1 MIRGLYTAVSGM
13 ITQEAKQDV
22 VTNNL
27 ANVNTVGFKVDN
39 LGVKS
44 FNEVLLSNRD
54 KIVNGKNVKVNLG
67 TINLGSKIDEVATSF
82 TQGTLDKTDKETD
95 FAIEGRGFFTVER
108 NNGVNTERYY
118 TRDGH
123 FHVNSQGFLVNDSGD
138 KVIGINAQTG
148 AEEPVNVN
156 VNSLNGFNMGID
168 ENGLVKMDMMLVDFD
183 NYKSLTKIGDNLY
196 STTGQQKV
204 ANGDIKQ
211 YSLEKSN
218 VNVTREMIEMMSVMR
233 TFETNQKIIQS
244 LDETLG
250 KAANEIGRV

>member
-22 VTNNL
+22 ITNNL
-27 ANVNTVGFKVDN
+27 ANVNTAGFKVDN
-39 LGVKS
+39 LATKS

-82 TQGTLDKTDKETD
+82 TQGILQNTDKETD
-95 FAIEGRGFFTVER
+95 FGIEGRGFFVIER
-108 NNGVNTERYY
+108 NNGINKERYY

-138 KVIGINAQTG
+138 NVIGINAQTR
-148 AEEPVNVN
+148 AEEPINVN
-156 VNSLNGFNMGID
+156 VNSLNQSN
-168 ENGLVKMDMMLVDFD
+168 MMLVDFQD
-183 NYKSLTKIGDNLY
+183 YNSLTKIGDNIY
-196 STTGQQKV
+196 SGEGQQIA
-204 ANGDIKQ
+204 ANGNIKQ

-218 VNVTREMIEMMSVMR
+218 VNVTREMIEMMTVMR
-233 TFETNQKIIQS
+233 TFETNQKMIQS

-250 KAANEIGRV
+250 KAANEIGRI

>member
-27 ANVNTVGFKVDN
+27 ANVNTIGFKVDN
-39 LGVKS
+39 LATKS

-54 KIVNGKNVKVNLG
+54 KIVNGKNIKVNLG
-67 TINLGSKIDEVATSF
+67 TINFGSKIDEVATSF
-82 TQGTLDKTDKETD
+82 TQGTLDSTDKETD
-95 FAIEGRGFFTVER
+95 FAINGRGFFVVER
-108 NNGVNTERYY
+108 NNGINTERYY

-123 FHVNSQGFLVNDSGD
+123 FHVNFQGFLVNDSGD
-138 KVIGINAQTG
+138 NVVGINTTTG
-148 AEEPVNVN
+148 AEQPINLN
-156 VNSLNGFNMGID
+156 VNSLDQFN
-168 ENGLVKMDMMLVDFD
+168 MMLVDFQD
-183 NYKSLTKIGDNLY
+183 YNSLTKIGDNAY
-196 STTGQQKV
+196 SSTGQQIP

-218 VNVTREMIEMMSVMR
+218 VNITREMIEMMTVMR

>member
-39 LGVKS
+39 LATKS

-67 TINLGSKIDEVATSF
+67 TINLGSKIDEVSTSF

-95 FAIEGRGFFTVER
+95 FAINGRGFFVVER
-108 NNGVNTERYY
+108 NNGINTERYY

-123 FHVNSQGFLVNDSGD
+123 FHVNSQGFLVNDNGD
-138 KVIGINAQTG
+138 NVIGINTG
-148 AEEPVNVN
+148 TGQEGPININ
-156 VNSLNGFNMGID
+156 VNSLDQFNMMLID
-168 ENGLVKMDMMLVDFD
+168 FQDYN
-183 NYKSLTKIGDNLY
+183 SLTKIGDNMY
-196 STTGQQKV
+196 SGEGQQV
-204 ANGDIKQ
+204 AANGDIKQ

-218 VNVTREMIEMMSVMR
+218 VNITREMIEMMTVMR

>member
-13 ITQEAKQDV
+13 ISQEAKQDV

-39 LGVKS
+39 LATKS
-44 FNEVLLSNRD
+44 FEEVLLSNRD
-54 KIVNGKNVKVNLG
+54 KIVNGRNVKVNIG
-67 TINLGSKIDEVATSF
+67 TINFGSKIDEVATNF
-82 TQGTLDKTDKETD
+82 TQGTLDKTDKKTD
-95 FAIEGRGFFTVER
+95 FAINGRGFFVLER
-108 NNGVNTERYY
+108 NNGVNAERYY

-138 KVIGINAQTG
+138 SVIGINAESG
-148 AEEPVNVN
+148 VEEPINVN
-156 VNSLNGFNMGID
+156 VNSLDQFNMMI
-168 ENGLVKMDMMLVDFD
+168 VDFED
-183 NYKSLTKIGDNLY
+183 YNSLTKIGDNLY
-196 STTGQQKV
+196 RGEGQQIA

-211 YSLEKSN
+211 YHLEKSN
-218 VNVTREMIEMMSVMR
+218 VNVTREMIEMMTVMR

>member
-13 ITQEAKQDV
+13 ISQEAKQDV

-39 LGVKS
+39 LATKS
-44 FNEVLLSNRD
+44 FEEVLLSNRD
-54 KIVNGKNVKVNLG
+54 KIVNGRNVKVNIG
-67 TINLGSKIDEVATSF
+67 TINFGSKIDEVATNF
-82 TQGTLDKTDKETD
+82 TQGTLDKTDKKTD
-95 FAIEGRGFFTVER
+95 FAINGRGFFVLER
-108 NNGVNTERYY
+108 NNGVNAERYY

-138 KVIGINAQTG
+138 SVIGINAESG
-148 AEEPVNVN
+148 VEEPINVN
-156 VNSLNGFNMGID
+156 VNSLDQFN
-168 ENGLVKMDMMLVDFD
+168 MMLVDFED
-183 NYKSLTKIGDNLY
+183 YNSLTKIGDNLY
-196 STTGQQKV
+196 RGEGQQIA

-211 YSLEKSN
+211 YHLEKSN
-218 VNVTREMIEMMSVMR
+218 VNVTREMIEMMTVMR

>member
-39 LGVKS
+39 LATKS

-67 TINLGSKIDEVATSF
+67 TINFGSKIDEVATSF
-82 TQGTLDKTDKETD
+82 TQGTLDETDKETD
-95 FAIEGRGFFTVER
+95 FAINGRGFFVVER
-108 NNGVNTERYY
+108 NNGINAERYY

-123 FHVNSQGFLVNDSGD
+123 FHVNSQGFLVNDNGD
-138 KVIGINAQTG
+138 NVIGINTG
-148 AEEPVNVN
+148 TGQEGPINVN
-156 VNSLNGFNMGID
+156 VNRLDKFN
-168 ENGLVKMDMMLVDFD
+168 MMLVDFQD
-183 NYKSLTKIGDNLY
+183 YNSLTKIGDNMY
-196 STTGQQKV
+196 SGDGQQV
-204 ANGDIKQ
+204 AANGDIKQ

-218 VNVTREMIEMMSVMR
+218 VNITREMIEMMTVMR

>member
-22 VTNNL
+22 ITNNL

-39 LGVKS
+39 LATKS

-67 TINLGSKIDEVATSF
+67 TINFGSKIDEVATSF
-82 TQGTLDKTDKETD
+82 TQGTLGETDKETD
-95 FAIEGRGFFTVER
+95 FAINGKGFFVVER
-108 NNGVNTERYY
+108 NNGINAERYY

-123 FHVNSQGFLVNDSGD
+123 FHVNSQGFLVNDNGD
-138 KVIGINAQTG
+138 NVIGTNTETG
-148 AEEPVNVN
+148 VEEPINVN
-156 VNSLNGFNMGID
+156 VNRLDQFN
-168 ENGLVKMDMMLVDFD
+168 MMLVDFQD
-183 NYKSLTKIGDNLY
+183 YNSLTKIGDNMY
-196 STTGQQKV
+196 SGDGQQV
-204 ANGDIKQ
+204 AANGDIKQ

-218 VNVTREMIEMMSVMR
+218 VNITREMIEMMTVMR

>member
-27 ANVNTVGFKVDN
+27 ANVNTIGFKVDN
-39 LGVKS
+39 LATKS
-44 FNEVLLSNRD
+44 FKEVLLSNRD
-54 KIVNGKNVKVNLG
+54 KIVNGKNVKVNIG
-67 TINLGSKIDEVATSF
+67 TMNFGSKIDEVATSF

-95 FAIEGRGFFTVER
+95 FAINGRGFFVVER
-108 NNGVNTERYY
+108 SNGINTERYY

-138 KVIGINAQTG
+138 NVIGINTG
-148 AEEPVNVN
+148 TGQEGPININVN
-156 VNSLNGFNMGID
+156 RLDQFN
-168 ENGLVKMDMMLVDFD
+168 MMLVDFQD
-183 NYKSLTKIGDNLY
+183 YNSLSKIGDNMY
-196 STTGQQKV
+196 SGEGQQIA
-204 ANGDIKQ
+204 ANGEIKQ

-218 VNVTREMIEMMSVMR
+218 VNITREMIEMMNVMR

>member
-27 ANVNTVGFKVDN
+27 ANVNTVGFKVEN
-39 LGVKS
+39 LATKS

-54 KIVNGKNVKVNLG
+54 KIINGKNIKVNIG
-67 TINLGSKIDEVATSF
+67 TINLGSKIDDVATSF

-95 FAIEGRGFFTVER
+95 FAINGRGFFVVER
-108 NNGVNTERYY
+108 NNGINTERYY

-123 FHVNSQGFLVNDSGD
+123 FHVNSQGFLVNDNGD
-138 KVIGINAQTG
+138 NVIGINAGTG
-148 AEEPVNVN
+148 QEGPININVN
-156 VNSLNGFNMGID
+156 RLDQFN
-168 ENGLVKMDMMLVDFD
+168 MMLVDFQD
-183 NYKSLTKIGDNLY
+183 YNSLTKIGDNIY
-196 STTGQQKV
+196 SGEGQQIA
-204 ANGDIKQ
+204 ANGEIRQ

-218 VNVTREMIEMMSVMR
+218 VNVTREMIEMMTVMR

>member
-67 TINLGSKIDEVATSF
+67 TINFGSKIDEVATSF
-82 TQGTLDKTDKETD
+82 NQGTLDKTDKETD
-95 FAIEGRGFFTVER
+95 FAINGRGFFVVER
-108 NNGVNTERYY
+108 SNGINTERYY

-138 KVIGINAQTG
+138 NVIGINTG
-148 AEEPVNVN
+148 TGQEGPININVN
-156 VNSLNGFNMGID
+156 KLDQFN
-168 ENGLVKMDMMLVDFD
+168 MMLVDFED
-183 NYKSLTKIGDNLY
+183 YNSLTKIGDNMY
-196 STTGQQKV
+196 SGEGQQIA
-204 ANGDIKQ
+204 ANGEIKQ

-218 VNVTREMIEMMSVMR
+218 VNITREMIEMMTVMR

>member
-39 LGVKS
+39 LATKS

-67 TINLGSKIDEVATSF
+67 TINFGSKIDEVATSF

-95 FAIEGRGFFTVER
+95 FAINGRGFFVVER
-108 NNGVNTERYY
+108 NTGINAERYY

-123 FHVNSQGFLVNDSGD
+123 FHVNSQGFLVNDNGD
-138 KVIGINAQTG
+138 NVIGINTETG
-148 AEEPVNVN
+148 VEGPINTNV
-156 VNSLNGFNMGID
+156 SRLDQFN
-168 ENGLVKMDMMLVDFD
+168 MMLVDFQD
-183 NYKSLTKIGDNLY
+183 YNSLTKIGDNMY
-196 STTGQQKV
+196 SGEGQQIA

-218 VNVTREMIEMMSVMR
+218 VNITREMIEMMTVMR

>member
-39 LGVKS
+39 LATKS

-54 KIVNGKNVKVNLG
+54 KIVNGRNVKVNLG
-67 TINLGSKIDEVATSF
+67 TINFGSKIDEVATSF

-95 FAIEGRGFFTVER
+95 FAIEGKGFFAVER

-138 KVIGINAQTG
+138 KVIGINACR
-148 AEEPVNVN
+148 
-156 VNSLNGFNMGID
+156 F
-168 ENGLVKMDMMLVDFD
+168 
-183 NYKSLTKIGDNLY
+183 
-196 STTGQQKV
+196 
-204 ANGDIKQ
+204 
-211 YSLEKSN
+211 
-218 VNVTREMIEMMSVMR
+218 
-233 TFETNQKIIQS
+233 
-244 LDETLG
+244 
-250 KAANEIGRV
+250 

>member
-67 TINLGSKIDEVATSF
+67 TINFGSKIDEVATSF
-82 TQGTLDKTDKETD
+82 NQGTLDKTDKETD
-95 FAIEGRGFFTVER
+95 FAINGRGFFVVER
-108 NNGVNTERYY
+108 SNGINTERYY

-138 KVIGINAQTG
+138 NVIGINTSTG
-148 AEEPVNVN
+148 QEGPININVN
-156 VNSLNGFNMGID
+156 KLDQFN
-168 ENGLVKMDMMLVDFD
+168 MMLVDFED
-183 NYKSLTKIGDNLY
+183 YNSLTKIGDNIY
-196 STTGQQKV
+196 SGEGQQIA
-204 ANGDIKQ
+204 ANGEIKQ

-218 VNVTREMIEMMSVMR
+218 VNITREMIEMMTVMR

>member
-22 VTNNL
+22 ITNNL

-39 LGVKS
+39 LATKS
-44 FNEVLLSNRD
+44 FNEVLLSNKD

-82 TQGTLDKTDKETD
+82 TQGTLENTDKETD
-95 FAIEGRGFFTVER
+95 FGIAGRGFFVIER
-108 NNGVNTERYY
+108 NNGINKERYY

-138 KVIGINAQTG
+138 NVIGINARTG
-148 AEEPVNVN
+148 AEEPINVN
-156 VNSLNGFNMGID
+156 VNSLNQSN
-168 ENGLVKMDMMLVDFD
+168 MMLVDFQD
-183 NYKSLTKIGDNLY
+183 YNSLTKIGDNIY
-196 STTGQQKV
+196 SGEGQQIV
-204 ANGDIKQ
+204 ANGNIKQ

-218 VNVTREMIEMMSVMR
+218 VNVTREMIEMMTVMR
-233 TFETNQKIIQS
+233 TFETNQKMIQS

-250 KAANEIGRV
+250 KAANEIGRI